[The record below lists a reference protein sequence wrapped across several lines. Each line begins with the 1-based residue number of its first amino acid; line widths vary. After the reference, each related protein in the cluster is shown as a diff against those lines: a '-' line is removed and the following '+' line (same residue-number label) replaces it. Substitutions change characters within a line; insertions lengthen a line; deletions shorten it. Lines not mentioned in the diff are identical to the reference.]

1 MGDEHSYSPSQQ
13 PDSSQESDS
22 SHESDANQGSDSW
35 EQSDAL
41 IDAPVSHDEVHSH
54 DEASSQHECD
64 DQHED
69 LASPNDFSSP
79 TAMAPQLLNEPEMV
93 VVEETIADIGFAE
106 PGDVEPQPEPEPF
119 ADIRVSEPAPLVAAA
134 SSESAG
140 DSTKELLGLPL
151 QFLNQL
157 LQKLGSTKL
166 DSLADLIPAARLVGI
181 ALLAGVALKITGA
194 TLGAINDIPVVGGL
208 LELIGLVSMLNFLA
222 RNALKQ
228 QKRAEL
234 LSRIRKLKQDFL
246 N

>member
-1 MGDEHSYSPSQQ
+1 MGDEHSYSPSRQ

-41 IDAPVSHDEVHSH
+41 IDAPVSHDEDHSH
-54 DEASSQHECD
+54 DEAGSQHECD

-106 PGDVEPQPEPEPF
+106 PGDVESQPEPEPF

>member
-13 PDSSQESDS
+13 PDSNQESDAS
-22 SHESDANQGSDSW
+22 NESDANQGSDSW

-54 DEASSQHECD
+54 DEDRSQHECD

-106 PGDVEPQPEPEPF
+106 PGDVESQPEPEPF

>member
-1 MGDEHSYSPSQQ
+1 
-13 PDSSQESDS
+13 
-22 SHESDANQGSDSW
+22 
-35 EQSDAL
+35 
-41 IDAPVSHDEVHSH
+41 
-54 DEASSQHECD
+54 
-64 DQHED
+64 
-69 LASPNDFSSP
+69 
-79 TAMAPQLLNEPEMV
+79 MAPQLLNEPEMV

>member
-13 PDSSQESDS
+13 PDSSQ
-22 SHESDANQGSDSW
+22 ESDANQGSDSW

-41 IDAPVSHDEVHSH
+41 IDAPVSHDEVHSHDEDRSH